1 MFKKS
6 KTKSQSVQDLRTLR
20 EIEEN
25 LESFTGFD
33 PEDGPI
39 SAESF
44 HPERSH
50 LKENDETQNIGRFKN
65 GRIMQ
70 FSIAFE
76 AIQQI

>member
-1 MFKKS
+1 MPMFKKS
-6 KTKSQSVQDLRTLR
+6 KTKSQSVQDLRTLK

-50 LKENDETQNIGRFKN
+50 FKKKMMKLILVDL
-65 GRIMQ
+65 RIEE

-76 AIQQI
+76 AI

>member
-50 LKENDETQNIGRFKN
+50 LKENDET
-65 GRIMQ
+65 
-70 FSIAFE
+70 
-76 AIQQI
+76 

>member
-1 MFKKS
+1 MPMFKKS

-50 LKENDETQNIGRFKN
+50 LKENDET
-65 GRIMQ
+65 
-70 FSIAFE
+70 
-76 AIQQI
+76 

>member
-1 MFKKS
+1 MPIFKKS
-6 KTKSQSVQDLRTLR
+6 KTKSQSVQDLRTLK

-50 LKENDETQNIGRFKN
+50 FKKKMMKLRILVDLKIEE
-65 GRIMQ
+65 
-70 FSIAFE
+70 
-76 AIQQI
+76 

>member
-1 MFKKS
+1 MPMFKKS

-50 LKENDETQNIGRFKN
+50 F
-65 GRIMQ
+65 
-70 FSIAFE
+70 
-76 AIQQI
+76 